1 MHVVTFK
8 PNDSKGKSTFALFVG
23 QHKVSDHQYLPVCVP
38 GDPTGARAV
47 GGGPG

>member
-8 PNDSKGKSTFALFVG
+8 PNDSKGNSTLALFVR
-23 QHKVSDHQYLPVCVP
+23 QFKVSDHQYPPVCVP
-38 GDPTGARAV
+38 GDPTGAQGV